1 MKRLVT
7 GSALGWLCVACV
19 LGAAAACSD
28 AEEPGGGAEAGAAG
42 EGTNGGTK
50 PSGGTAND
58 GGSNANGGTAGNGGS
73 NANAGNGGSNAQAG
87 TTAYG
92 GEGGAQ
98 PITEGG
104 AAGAGGVAGE
114 SPVAGAGGEAPCTP
128 PPPTL
133 PEGVPELIA
142 APEGTT
148 LLRHLH
154 AVGTQNYRC
163 TQSAGENPMYTW
175 VLVTPIA
182 DLLNRCG
189 LKVGRHY
196 AVEGSVPPIPV
207 WLYEVDGSSVN
218 GARVDASPVEGAIP
232 ELLLEQV
239 AHSENGLFS
248 TVTFIQRLDT
258 VGGLAP
264 AANTCDADHNG
275 DTRNVPY
282 TAEYYFY
289 SGGD

>member
-7 GSALGWLCVACV
+7 GGALGWLCVVGA
-19 LGAAAACSD
+19 LAAAAACSD
-28 AEEPGGGAEAGAAG
+28 SQPPRDGEAEAGAAG
-42 EGTNGGTK
+42 EG
-50 PSGGTAND
+50 PSGGTVS
-58 GGSNANGGTAGNGGS
+58 GGSSNGGAANGGSGAQGGS
-73 NANAGNGGSNAQAG
+73 LSYGGDGAGGDDASEGGSAPAMG
-87 TTAYG
+87 
-92 GEGGAQ
+92 
-98 PITEGG
+98 GG
-104 AAGAGGVAGE
+104 AAGE
-114 SPVAGAGGEAPCTP
+114 PSVAGAGGEAPCTP
-128 PPPTL
+128 EPPAL
-133 PEGVPELIA
+133 PEDVPALIA
-142 APEGTT
+142 VPEGTT
-148 LLRHLH
+148 LVRHLH

-163 TQSAGENPMYTW
+163 APSAGENPTYSW

-182 DLLNRCG
+182 DLLNSCG
-189 LKVGRHY
+189 VKVGSHF

-218 GARVDASPVEGAIP
+218 GARVDASPVDGAIP

-239 AHSENGLFS
+239 AQSEDGVFS

-264 AANTCDADHNG
+264 AANTCDAEHDG
-275 DTRNVPY
+275 LTANVPY